1 MNLSDCYEPPFTMTD
16 EITNLVI
23 EIAELTGR
31 ISLSDGLS
39 KNLTLRRENRIRSIH
54 SSLAI
59 EQNSLTVEQVSDII
73 EGKRVLGPPQD
84 IREVKNAYE
93 AYELLTGLNPYSIKD
108 LLKAHKVMMADL
120 VRGSGIF
127 RDKGVGVY
135 AGTELIHAGTPP
147 QYVPDL
153 MQELFEWLK
162 ESKLHP
168 LIKSCIFHYEFE
180 FIHPFADGN
189 GRMGRLWHTLILA
202 KWKEFF
208 LWIPIE
214 TLIHERQEEYYLILN
229 AANTAGESTVFV
241 KFMLEIVR
249 DLLLELA
256 QHQGEQKNIGVEDKL
271 LILLRQNERHSAK
284 SLSQELGISE
294 RQVQRILR
302 NLKDSGVLERVG
314 ANRNGKWIVH

>member
-1 MNLSDCYEPPFTMTD
+1 MSENYTPPFTMTD

-31 ISLSDGLS
+31 ISLSEHLS
-39 KNLTLRRENRIRSIH
+39 TNPKLRRENRIRSIQ

-59 EQNSLTVEQVSDII
+59 EQNSLTVDQVSDII

-93 AYELLTGLNPYSIKD
+93 AYELLTHLNPYKVKD
-108 LLKAHKVMMADL
+108 LLKAHKVMMTEL
-120 VRGSGIF
+120 VKEAGTF
-127 RDKGVGVY
+127 RSSNVGVY
-135 AGTELIHAGTPP
+135 AGEKLIHAGTPS
-147 QYVPDL
+147 QYVPRL
-153 MQELFEWLK
+153 VQELFAWLK

-189 GRMGRLWHTLILA
+189 GRLGRLWHTLILA

-214 TLIHERQEEYYLILN
+214 TLIHERQEKYYQALN
-229 AANTAGESTVFV
+229 AANADGESTFFV
-241 KFMLEIVR
+241 GFMLGIIYDV
-249 DLLLELA
+249 LTELSENK
-256 QHQGEQKNIGVEDKL
+256 GEQKEETIGDKL
-271 LILLRQNERHSAK
+271 IMLLRKNGKLSAK
-284 SLSQELGISE
+284 SLSLELGISE
-294 RQVQRILR
+294 RQVQRILKE
-302 NLKDSGVLERVG
+302 LKASGMIERAG
-314 ANRNGKWIVH
+314 ANRNGTWIVH